1 MGTNN
6 NNNIIENNISSPIN
20 NGNPLILESYLNTTT
35 DNNNNN
41 NSNTL
46 SLANDV
52 ETARNKV
59 ITLTTEKHALEL
71 EILKYKKKNNILS
84 NENISLKQQ
93 YEQLS
98 NNYNDIQTSLLKSKE
113 NEQTVSK
120 RMRIKLGCWYHN
132 VMIYKLN

>member
-1 MGTNN
+1 MGTE
-6 NNNIIENNISSPIN
+6 ENFSLRRKLDEQEIDFDKKLMNVRKAVALQADAFAN
-20 NGNPLILESYLNTTT
+20 LQNHFNC
-35 DNNNNN
+35 NNNNN
-41 NSNTL
+41 NSNAL

-93 YEQLS
+93 YE
-98 NNYNDIQTSLLKSKE
+98 
-113 NEQTVSK
+113 
-120 RMRIKLGCWYHN
+120 
-132 VMIYKLN
+132 